1 MWLDSDK
8 NWDSCALQVHR
19 KHELQHKSRSGYE
32 SVQGK
37 VLKEK
42 YTTPKAERLIA
53 IRKDSGMWYPDPD
66 FPEDD
71 DEPRKFF
78 Q

>member
-37 VLKEK
+37 VLKE
-42 YTTPKAERLIA
+42 
-53 IRKDSGMWYPDPD
+53 
-66 FPEDD
+66 
-71 DEPRKFF
+71 
-78 Q
+78 